1 MIIPRFA
8 ICRHTHHFL
17 EINVNNQIFTRLASY
32 QRSFTHICNPDRETS
47 FFTHPATSFLFCF
60 FIIYFRLDLPRA
72 GCQYAR
78 LAKKRSPSIH
88 LNFASIHRSVFTIH
102 TKTRTHT
109 SMKLQIL
116 VAACLAV
123 AAFAAPM
130 PQFVD
135 PDCVEEDLAVE
146 EPAQE
151 IEADFALGL
160 PDLII
165 NFGSEE
171 AECEDEAVEP
181 TAAAAPQATEEC
193 EDPITTEEVVHMAAP
208 TEAECVDEPIEV
220 TTEEATPEPSTAA
233 ECEEEF
239 ETTPEP
245 IEAPADECAE
255 DVEANEVAPEL
266 SMRIEPASIVEDIKM
281 YGEEHMIPEI
291 EECEE

>member
-1 MIIPRFA
+1 
-8 ICRHTHHFL
+8 
-17 EINVNNQIFTRLASY
+17 
-32 QRSFTHICNPDRETS
+32 
-47 FFTHPATSFLFCF
+47 
-60 FIIYFRLDLPRA
+60 
-72 GCQYAR
+72 
-78 LAKKRSPSIH
+78 
-88 LNFASIHRSVFTIH
+88 
-102 TKTRTHT
+102 
-109 SMKLQIL
+109 MKLQIL
-116 VAACLAV
+116 IAACLAV

-165 NFGSEE
+165 NFGDNTK
-171 AECEDEAVEP
+171 ECEDDIVEP
-181 TAAAAPQATEEC
+181 TAAPLAPAATEEC
-193 EDPITTEEVVHMAAP
+193 EDPITTEEIELAP

-220 TTEEATPEPSTAA
+220 TTEEATPAPTPAAAPTAA

-239 ETTPEP
+239 ETTAAPVE
-245 IEAPADECAE
+245 EAPADECVDDE
-255 DVEANEVAPEL
+255 EANEVAPEL
-266 SMRIEPASIVEDIKM
+266 SIRIEPASVVEDIKM

>member
-1 MIIPRFA
+1 MG
-8 ICRHTHHFL
+8 
-17 EINVNNQIFTRLASY
+17 
-32 QRSFTHICNPDRETS
+32 SF
-47 FFTHPATSFLFCF
+47 
-60 FIIYFRLDLPRA
+60 
-72 GCQYAR
+72 
-78 LAKKRSPSIH
+78 H
-88 LNFASIHRSVFTIH
+88 LN

-116 VAACLAV
+116 IAACLAV
-123 AAFAAPM
+123 AAFAAPI

-165 NFGSEE
+165 NFGDNTE
-171 AECEDEAVEP
+171 ECEDDIVEP
-181 TAAAAPQATEEC
+181 TAAAPAPQATEEC
-193 EDPITTEEVVHMAAP
+193 EDPITTEEIIMAAP

-220 TTEEATPEPSTAA
+220 TTEEATPEPTAA

-239 ETTPEP
+239 ETT
-245 IEAPADECAE
+245 EAAPASEAADECAE

-266 SMRIEPASIVEDIKM
+266 SIRIEPASVVEDIKM

>member
-1 MIIPRFA
+1 M
-8 ICRHTHHFL
+8 
-17 EINVNNQIFTRLASY
+17 
-32 QRSFTHICNPDRETS
+32 
-47 FFTHPATSFLFCF
+47 
-60 FIIYFRLDLPRA
+60 
-72 GCQYAR
+72 G
-78 LAKKRSPSIH
+78 
-88 LNFASIHRSVFTIH
+88 VFTIH

-116 VAACLAV
+116 IAACLAV

-165 NFGSEE
+165 NFGDNTK
-171 AECEDEAVEP
+171 ECEDDIVEP
-181 TAAAAPQATEEC
+181 TAAPLAPAATEEC
-193 EDPITTEEVVHMAAP
+193 EDPITTEEIELAP
-208 TEAECVDEPIEV
+208 TE
-220 TTEEATPEPSTAA
+220 A

-239 ETTPEP
+239 ETTAAPVE
-245 IEAPADECAE
+245 EAPADECVDDE
-255 DVEANEVAPEL
+255 EANEVAPEL
-266 SMRIEPASIVEDIKM
+266 SIRIEPASVVEDIKM

>member
-1 MIIPRFA
+1 MG
-8 ICRHTHHFL
+8 
-17 EINVNNQIFTRLASY
+17 
-32 QRSFTHICNPDRETS
+32 SF
-47 FFTHPATSFLFCF
+47 
-60 FIIYFRLDLPRA
+60 
-72 GCQYAR
+72 
-78 LAKKRSPSIH
+78 H
-88 LNFASIHRSVFTIH
+88 LN

-116 VAACLAV
+116 IAACLAV

-165 NFGSEE
+165 NFGDNTQ
-171 AECEDEAVEP
+171 ECEDDIVEP
-181 TAAAAPQATEEC
+181 TAAAPAPQATEEC
-193 EDPITTEEVVHMAAP
+193 EDPITTEEIITAAP

-220 TTEEATPEPSTAA
+220 TTEEATPEPTAA
-233 ECEEEF
+233 
-239 ETTPEP
+239 
-245 IEAPADECAE
+245 ECAE

-266 SMRIEPASIVEDIKM
+266 SIRIEPASVVEDIKM